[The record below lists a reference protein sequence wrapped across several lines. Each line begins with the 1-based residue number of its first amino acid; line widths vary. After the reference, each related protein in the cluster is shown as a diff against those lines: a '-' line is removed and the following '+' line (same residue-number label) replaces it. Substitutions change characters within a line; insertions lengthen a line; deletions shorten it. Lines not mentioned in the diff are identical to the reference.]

1 VSCDQFA
8 SWTPALTLGATR
20 PEGFD
25 EHKRCRQS
33 AETGEGE
40 MIVDEA
46 IARLAKLDTCAVSDA
61 LDRMGLKGAVLGIGP
76 LWPCPRIVGR
86 YITVKI
92 KPAGLEKSKQ
102 HLCTSAIAAATPG
115 DVIVVDNGGRVD
127 VAAWGG
133 LLSLAAQVRQVRGV
147 IVDGAC
153 RDLDESRE
161 LGFPVFGRAAVQVT
175 ARGRI
180 IQQSFNEEIAFA
192 GVQVHPGD
200 LVIAD
205 ASGAVFVLARPGAG
219 RHRAGGGARAAGS
232 RHGRCHSRRPLGG
245 RGHGDDGL

>member
-1 VSCDQFA
+1 MI
-8 SWTPALTLGATR
+8 
-20 PEGFD
+20 PE
-25 EHKRCRQS
+25 
-33 AETGEGE
+33 
-40 MIVDEA
+40 EA

-61 LDRMGLKGAVLGIGP
+61 LDRLGLRGAVLGVGP

-86 YITVKI
+86 CVTVKI

-102 HLCTSAIAAATPG
+102 HLCTPAIAAATPT

-180 IQQSFNEEIAFA
+180 MQQSFNEEIAFA

-205 ASGAVFVLARPGAG
+205 TSGVVFVPAARELDVIAQAEALAQRE
-219 RHRAGGGARAAGS
+219 AAMAEAI
-232 RHGRCHSRRPLGG
+232 RGG
-245 RGHGDDGL
+245 RSVVEVMEQMGYESMLAAKPDRS

>member
-1 VSCDQFA
+1 MI
-8 SWTPALTLGATR
+8 
-20 PEGFD
+20 PE
-25 EHKRCRQS
+25 
-33 AETGEGE
+33 
-40 MIVDEA
+40 EA

-61 LDRMGLKGAVLGIGP
+61 LDRLGLRGAVLGVGP

-86 YITVKI
+86 CVTVKI

-102 HLCTSAIAAATPG
+102 HLCTPAIAAATPT

-180 IQQSFNEEIAFA
+180 MQQSFNEEIAFA

-205 ASGAVFVLARPGAG
+205 TSGVVFVPAARELDVIAQAEALAQRE
-219 RHRAGGGARAAGS
+219 AAMAEAI
-232 RHGRCHSRRPLGG
+232 RGG
-245 RGHGDDGL
+245 RSVVEVMEQMGYESMLAAKPDRA

>member
-1 VSCDQFA
+1 MI
-8 SWTPALTLGATR
+8 
-20 PEGFD
+20 PE
-25 EHKRCRQS
+25 
-33 AETGEGE
+33 
-40 MIVDEA
+40 EA
-46 IARLAKLDTCAVSDA
+46 IDRMARLDTCAVSDA
-61 LDRMGLKGAVLGIGP
+61 LDRLGLKGAVLGIGP

-86 YITVKI
+86 CVTVKI

-102 HLCTSAIAAATPG
+102 HLCTPAIAAATPG

-180 IQQSFNEEIAFA
+180 MQQSFNEEIAFA

-205 ASGAVFVLARPGAG
+205 ASGVVFVPRARELDVIAQAQALAQRE
-219 RHRAGGGARAAGS
+219 AAMAEAI
-232 RHGRCHSRRPLGG
+232 RGG
-245 RGHGDDGL
+245 RSVVEVMETMGYESMLAAKADRA